1 MIVLNIAR
9 IPVGIDNKYDFV
21 SSLAKD
27 YITNE
32 QPTFVVSVNR
42 EDIEK
47 EKASS
52 GTNHADGYY
61 ESIIA
66 YRKIAERLPD
76 YDAFLFHGSVIS
88 YRDRAYVITANSGV
102 GKTTHTRLWL
112 SEFQGEAHV
121 LNGDKPIIRIMDGKA
136 YACGTPWQGKE
147 NYGCNEI
154 LELSGISFLERG
166 EVNRAKDITPTEAVT
181 RFMSQ
186 IYLPKSNLAV
196 LSKTMRLA
204 DRVIRSTH
212 LVALECNMNPEAAH
226 VCRAALLNK

>member
-1 MIVLNIAR
+1 MITLNIAR
-9 IPVGIDNKYDFV
+9 LPIGIDNKFEHIAE
-21 SSLAKD
+21 LAKD
-27 YITNE
+27 YITDAS
-32 QPTFVVSVNR
+32 PVFTVSVSR

-47 EKASS
+47 EKADS
-52 GTNHADGYY
+52 GTNHTDGYY
-61 ESIIA
+61 EGIIA
-66 YRKIAERLPD
+66 YRKIAEILPD

-88 YRDRAYVITANSGV
+88 YNGRAYVITANSGV

-112 SEFQGEAHV
+112 SEFPGEAHV
-121 LNGDKPIIRIMDGKA
+121 LNGDKPIIRILDGVA

-166 EVNRAKDITPTEAVT
+166 TENRAHDISPSEAVT

-186 IYLPKSNLAV
+186 IYLPKTNISA

-204 DRVIRSTH
+204 DKVIRGTH
-212 LVALECNMNPEAAH
+212 LVLLECNMNPEAAH
-226 VCRAALLNK
+226 VCRAALLEI